1 MLWSSVGAALGCTTA
16 LHNGFYWEHSDDFGS
31 PAKQARLGSPF
42 VLPDGDD
49 GLD

>member
-1 MLWSSVGAALGCTTA
+1 MLWSSVGATLGCTTA

-49 GLD
+49 GLN